1 MQMLT
6 INKGVQLMKN
16 EPTMLRKDVDWRI
29 ANCEYVVRNVPY
41 FKSNYDNEELLDMGV
56 SMVITT
62 LRDLMVENAISH
74 DVNYD
79 DFADVEF

>member
-41 FKSNYDNEELLDMGV
+41 FKSNYDNEELLDMDV
-56 SMVITT
+56 SIVITT
-62 LRDLMVENAISH
+62 LRDLMVENAIPH